1 MYKIVRTSLDGTR
14 RDMFT
19 DLTYQTALEL
29 CEIYDWIVR
38 LDGGSKWE
46 LEIEEM

>member
-1 MYKIVRTSLDGTR
+1 MYKIVMISQGGIR

-38 LDGGSKWE
+38 LDGGSEWE